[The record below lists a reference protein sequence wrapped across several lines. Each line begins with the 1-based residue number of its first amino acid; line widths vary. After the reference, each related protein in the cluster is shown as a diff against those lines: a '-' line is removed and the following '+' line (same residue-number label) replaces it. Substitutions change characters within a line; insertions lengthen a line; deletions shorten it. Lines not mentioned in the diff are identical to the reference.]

1 MRGFTR
7 RLLLA
12 AIATGVLP
20 ITAVAQ
26 TKDRTEDEVITT
38 FLNQEADVWE
48 LEGKL
53 LREAMAAIAKVND
66 RKQTEISLRRQ
77 IRNSR
82 SSTTLRQVRSFIDD
96 YLDANSIDLLKEVAD
111 VNGVEPEDVFAD
123 YLTVEATVDFS
134 LMASAYATAN
144 GNNLDQFPESARRL
158 LKDLVADIRQPPVPA
173 NDIEV
178 GKIRGNRLAITVFG
192 CDIVEEISQVNPT
205 RKSASLTWKSNY
217 FFLRDLKDRV
227 PPKET
232 RDETLTFAN
241 GKWEISYEKELEDFL
256 ASSGRTEWGKKT
268 KELANIGQY
277 LEKRDPLDRKKS
289 RREAYVYD
297 PEAEE
302 DPSVVSFTG
311 RKVLD
316 RGLDDAEDDLD
327 DRRSPSSRDRK

>member
-1 MRGFTR
+1 MRVITR
-7 RLLLA
+7 RVMLA
-12 AIATGVLP
+12 TFATGFIP
-20 ITAVAQ
+20 IVALAQ
-26 TKDRTEDEVITT
+26 SKDRAEDAVITT

-53 LREAMAAIAKVND
+53 LREALAAIAKNGD
-66 RKQTEISLRRQ
+66 RKPTEISLRRQ

-82 SSTTLRQVRSFIDD
+82 SSTTLRQVRAFIDD
-96 YLDANSIDLLKEVAD
+96 YLDGNSIDLLKEVAD

-144 GNNLDQFPESARRL
+144 GNNLDQFPENARRL
-158 LKDLVADIRQPPVPA
+158 LSDLVADIRKPPVPA

-178 GKIRGNRLAITVFG
+178 GKIRGSRLTITVFG
-192 CDIVEEISQVNPT
+192 CDIVEEITRVVPS

-232 RDETLTFAN
+232 REETLTFAN
-241 GKWEISYEKELEDFL
+241 GKWEISYEKELEEFL
-256 ASSGRTEWGKKT
+256 ASTGRTEWGKKT

-297 PEAEE
+297 PDAEDNPE
-302 DPSVVSFTG
+302 VVSFTG

-316 RGLDDAEDDLD
+316 RGLDDEDDFE
-327 DRRSPSSRDRK
+327 DRRNNSTRGRK